1 MIALLLAASAFKLTQ
16 IAAASSSDFVPSVD
30 GGFGLPSHHHASRH
44 VAVKHIEQHRS
55 HFDEPSCPEVLWC
68 NATAHLQHTILSLQ
82 NPGPDGCNRAKFLV
96 YDPPNYGIG
105 STIHLTAMVLGTAL
119 CTGRIL
125 YLHAPKDSPYTSWR
139 SPGCDVSSMECYF
152 ERLTSCRLDEHE
164 LDSAPYINATN
175 FAALQDTRIVRAQEY
190 GEGLPC
196 GFCAPNDWKD
206 LKMLENL
213 RADVR
218 QHFVGSELPM
228 MAQLARYVV
237 RPLPHFDQRIR
248 DFLRQHMDQSL
259 VRPFASMHVRYGD
272 KHSEAPRVGLDVYM
286 SILRQKGRHIKTVF
300 LSTETE
306 EVIANLTRWYP
317 KTNFAWIKYQRIEEN
332 GPGSL
337 TGGAQEREMIASMA
351 NLYVATQADFFIGS
365 LTSNWCRL
373 IHELERTRGD
383 AGYDYYSVDS
393 SQHSHC
399 FG

>member
-1 MIALLLAASAFKLTQ
+1 MMALLFAASAFALAPTT
-16 IAAASSSDFVPSVD
+16 AASGSDFVPSVD

-44 VAVKHIEQHRS
+44 VAVRHSERHAS
-55 HFDEPSCPEVLWC
+55 HFAEPSCPEVLWC
-68 NATAHLQHTILSLQ
+68 NATAHLQHAISSLQ
-82 NPGPDGCNRAKFLV
+82 NPGPDGCSGAKFLV

-105 STIHLTAMVLGTAL
+105 STIHLTATLLGAAL

-125 YLHAPKDSPYTSWR
+125 YLHAPKDSPNTSWR
-139 SPGCDVSSMECYF
+139 SPGCNVSSMECYF
-152 ERLTSCRLDEHE
+152 ERLTSCVLDEHE
-164 LDSAPYINATN
+164 LEAAPYINATN
-175 FAALQDTRIVRAQEY
+175 AAALNDTRVVRAHVY

-196 GFCAPNDWKD
+196 GFCAHKDYKD
-206 LKMLENL
+206 LAMLESM
-213 RADVR
+213 RVDIR

-237 RPLPHFDQRIR
+237 RPLPHFDQQIR

-272 KHSEAPRVGLDVYM
+272 KHSEAPRIDLDVYM
-286 SILRQKGRHIKTVF
+286 NILHRKGGHIKTVF

-306 EVIANLTRWYP
+306 EVIANLTSQHP
-317 KTNFAWIKYQRIEEN
+317 ETNFAWIKYNRIEEN
-332 GPGSL
+332 SPGSL
-337 TGGAQEREMIASMA
+337 KNGAQEQEMIASMA
-351 NLYVATQADFFIGS
+351 NLYVAAQADFFVGS
-365 LTSNWCRL
+365 LSSNWCRL

-383 AGYDYYSVDS
+383 AGYDYYTVDS